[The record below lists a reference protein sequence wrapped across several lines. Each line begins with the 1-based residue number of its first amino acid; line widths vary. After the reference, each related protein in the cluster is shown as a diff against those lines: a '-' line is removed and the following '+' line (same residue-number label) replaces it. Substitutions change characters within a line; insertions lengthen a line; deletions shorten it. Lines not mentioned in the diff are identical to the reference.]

1 MKNKT
6 KLLFSGF
13 AGLLALTGCEI
24 DYRFGG
30 KNDYIRDLQ
39 NTVIKKLADNKEIL
53 SKVDIKNASYLF
65 TKYQISDIQDGLS
78 VDIYGKLSDG
88 KNYKSYI
95 KLNFDNV
102 DKSFVD
108 QRKMSDPD
116 RPYYCYDALIN
127 IVKNNSEYELENI
140 EVKDFEKLDNSIK
153 SFVPKTYSKDF
164 RYKLDYDYKLDNVE
178 VLSLDDFNYNI
189 SSETLSFNLSSM
201 AEYISQ
207 YTTYYTV
214 EGGVLPNRHI
224 IKDQAEYDYKVD
236 CYIPKEDF
244 QLSDGSTKYMLSKFT
259 EFVENNQEDKY
270 SVTLKD
276 DLAVKSR
283 EYVKGKNQEKDL
295 EL

>member
-24 DYRFGG
+24 DYRID
-30 KNDYIRDLQ
+30 KKDYIRDLQ

-53 SKVDIKNASYLF
+53 SKVDIKNTSYLF

-127 IVKNNSEYELENI
+127 IVKNNSEYDLENI

-153 SFVPKTYSKDF
+153 SFVPKTYSSDYE
-164 RYKLDYDYKLDNVE
+164 YKLDDLE
-178 VLSLDDFNYNI
+178 VLSLENINYDVLNEKFSFKSDTIANYSYDDTQSLFLPDGVIPITNTYKKQIKYECEVNYDI
-189 SSETLSFNLSSM
+189 SIEEYNL
-201 AEYISQ
+201 
-207 YTTYYTV
+207 
-214 EGGVLPNRHI
+214 N
-224 IKDQAEYDYKVD
+224 KDDK
-236 CYIPKEDF
+236 
-244 QLSDGSTKYMLSKFT
+244 KYLISKFT
-259 EFVENNQEDKY
+259 EFVENNQQDKY

-276 DLAVKSR
+276 NLVLKST
-283 EYVKGKNQEKDL
+283 EYVKDKNQEKDL
-295 EL
+295 EF